1 MRVARSVKLLAAHR
15 RREAV
20 LSESTKEGKKEV
32 REWLFVPVLKRPAVM
47 KQTSPVLHKGYNRCG
62 TNVVDSLLELVLG

>member
-20 LSESTKEGKKEV
+20 LSESTDDGKKEV
-32 REWLFVPVLKRPAVM
+32 RVWLFVPVMKRPTVLE
-47 KQTSPVLHKGYNRCG
+47 KFSPVFHNSYNRCG
-62 TNVVDSLLELVLG
+62 TSVVDSLLE

>member
-20 LSESTKEGKKEV
+20 LSETTKEKTKV
-32 REWLFVPVLKRPAVM
+32 RVRLFVPVFKRPAVM
-47 KQTSPVLHKGYNRCG
+47 NQMCPVLHRDYNSSG
-62 TNVVDSLLELVLG
+62 TSVVDSLLE

>member
-20 LSESTKEGKKEV
+20 LSESTRGMKEV
-32 REWLFVPVLKRPAVM
+32 RVLLTVPVAKRPAVLE
-47 KQTSPVLHKGYNRCG
+47 KFSPVFHSDYNECETG
-62 TNVVDSLLELVLG
+62 VKDSLLE

>member
-32 REWLFVPVLKRPAVM
+32 RVWLFVPVLKRPAVM
-47 KQTSPVLHKGYNRCG
+47 NKLNPVLHRDYNECG
-62 TNVVDSLLELVLG
+62 TSVADSMLE